1 MPFDAA
7 YTLGPLLKR
16 DWQEDPSDVFP
27 SSISFSKVRSCAN
40 VLTALSFAV

>member
-1 MPFDAA
+1 LPFDAA